1 MQRVVF
7 NQWVDAA
14 LTAVFMVI
22 VVGML
27 VFGVQ
32 AMLRALREQKPTAS
46 EVGDDMPG
54 VRPQAT

>member
-1 MQRVVF
+1 VF